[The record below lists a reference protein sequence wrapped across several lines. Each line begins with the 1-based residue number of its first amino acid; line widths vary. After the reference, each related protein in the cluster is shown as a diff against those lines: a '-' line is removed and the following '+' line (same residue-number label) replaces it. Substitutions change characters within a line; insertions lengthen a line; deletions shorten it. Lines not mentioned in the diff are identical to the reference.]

1 MGNRGG
7 RGTAQPWH
15 LPHLPRLGWYLTLT
29 TDDERLACR
38 MGELM
43 NPEQRP
49 GRMAVIGGTFRC
61 ELPVNHD
68 GPHQESDSLG
78 YWSCKWTEKE
88 TGN

>member
-1 MGNRGG
+1 
-7 RGTAQPWH
+7 
-15 LPHLPRLGWYLTLT
+15 
-29 TDDERLACR
+29 
-38 MGELM
+38 M
-43 NPEQRP
+43 NPEQCP